1 MGRLLNWFR
10 DMKVAK
16 TINFIFVILI
26 AAVSIIG
33 GMSYQTAKKNF
44 ESQITSSAH
53 DNIKILDNLINQMIE
68 AKFNDV
74 NNFARVIQGNMY
86 QGDNQE
92 ELRKILSQYIN
103 LNKDVEQVYVAGND
117 KNLYKNQ
124 IYKWQQTTI
133 QQNVL
138 GIKMQ

>member
-1 MGRLLNWFR
+1 
-10 DMKVAK
+10 
-16 TINFIFVILI
+16 
-26 AAVSIIG
+26 
-33 GMSYQTAKKNF
+33 
-44 ESQITSSAH
+44 
-53 DNIKILDNLINQMIE
+53 
-68 AKFNDV
+68 
-74 NNFARVIQGNMY
+74 MY